1 MIKIRNIAIAFGT
14 LLLLLLSYSLNDCKS
29 RVCKP
34 VVIVITDTITDTV
47 DNCALIQAEQDSLHA
62 SWDRWE
68 NE

>member
-1 MIKIRNIAIAFGT
+1 MIQVKYFWIVWG
-14 LLLLLLSYSLNDCKS
+14 LW
-29 RVCKP
+29 
-34 VVIVITDTITDTV
+34 VVTTFSWIMMPETTPETIYIHDTIIDTV